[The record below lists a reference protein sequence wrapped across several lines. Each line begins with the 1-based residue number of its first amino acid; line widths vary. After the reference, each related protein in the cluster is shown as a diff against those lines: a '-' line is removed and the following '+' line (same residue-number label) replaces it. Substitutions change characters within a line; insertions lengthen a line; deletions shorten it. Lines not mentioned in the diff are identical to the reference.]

1 MKGEE
6 VMDIGLELAKVCEE
20 FICILNKLKANS
32 IITEEEFLLYSKEKI
47 RFIEENCLLE
57 A

>member
-1 MKGEE
+1 
-6 VMDIGLELAKVCEE
+6 MDIGLELAKVCEE

-32 IITEEEFLLYSKEKI
+32 IITEEEFILYSKEKI